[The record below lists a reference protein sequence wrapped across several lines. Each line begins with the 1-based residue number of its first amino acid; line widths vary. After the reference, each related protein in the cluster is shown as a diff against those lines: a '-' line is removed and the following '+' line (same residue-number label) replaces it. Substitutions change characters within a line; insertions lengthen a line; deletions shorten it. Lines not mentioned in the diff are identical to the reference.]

1 MNETPREA
9 ILTEAAGLITGDRN
23 KTYGSPTENFSNTAA
38 LWNVQIG
45 HKLKTPLTAADVAQ
59 LMVQLK
65 MARMIAQP
73 KRDNYVDAAGY
84 LACGWECEE
93 AIEEPEPE
101 TPEAHAYSKGFT
113 DGLDSQEARYW
124 HAEEMGD
131 RRWYKELGGSLWVS
145 NLHSSGKRTS
155 GDRSCYPSIEEA
167 LDDHKKVGVEIW
179 EVLPS
184 SVPEWAR

>member
-1 MNETPREA
+1 MTETPREQ

-23 KTYGSPTENFSNTAA
+23 KTYGPPTENFANTAA

-93 AIEEPEPE
+93 SAPSTAYRYFLDCDGWYWRWDVENSSLTYM
-101 TPEAHAYSKGFT
+101 TPSERIRKQSNNSVESLFHS
-113 DGLDSQEARYW
+113 LDP
-124 HAEEMGD
+124 
-131 RRWYKELGGSLWVS
+131 GGVS
-145 NLHSSGKRTS
+145 AA
-155 GDRSCYPSIEEA
+155 D
-167 LDDHKKVGVEIW
+167 
-179 EVLPS
+179 
-184 SVPEWAR
+184 VPEWAR

>member
-1 MNETPREA
+1 MTETEPTRA
-9 ILTEAAGLITGDRN
+9 AVLTEAAGLITGDRN

-84 LACGWECEE
+84 LGCGWECEE
-93 AIEEPEPE
+93 AAMNAALEELA
-101 TPEAHAYSKGFT
+101 EA
-113 DGLDSQEARYW
+113 SQEQLVQPVGTPVRYFREPDIYGW
-124 HAEEMGD
+124 IYRWDGEELTFVVNADEVRETSTYLDLNALLRAWGG
-131 RRWYKELGGSLWVS
+131 RLEELTV
-145 NLHSSGKRTS
+145 
-155 GDRSCYPSIEEA
+155 DQ
-167 LDDHKKVGVEIW
+167 
-179 EVLPS
+179 
-184 SVPEWAR
+184 VPEWAR